1 MLVSGFEVFLPCP
14 NSMNSPAAKKVDPDM
29 RYIWNFIAFPFNI
42 I

>member
-1 MLVSGFEVFLPCP
+1 MYDAKP
-14 NSMNSPAAKKVDPDM
+14 NSPAAKKVDPDM